1 MSQVNLREA
10 EMPGVE
16 AAMKVPPKS
25 RWQVLLMEYELL
37 DSYWMTL
44 HQRIWM
50 SALVLIGLSMVGVA
64 FLAVGMSSGETETL
78 RVIGLVGSVAALIT
92 VGWWLL
98 QRRIHTLQRVAE
110 YRKRE
115 IERELGMRSEI
126 YLSFLRQSRLFGL
139 RHAGTIARRMAEGNE
154 ELEGDLQ
161 EFALSSEAQPWFPRL
176 MGERFVWNMVP
187 WLLIAAWGA
196 LYALKL

>member
-1 MSQVNLREA
+1 
-10 EMPGVE
+10 
-16 AAMKVPPKS
+16 MKVPPKS

-37 DSYWMTL
+37 DSHWTTL

-50 SALVLIGLSMVGVA
+50 SALVLIGLTMVGVA
-64 FLAVGMSSGETETL
+64 FLAVGMNPGEAETL
-78 RVIGLVGSVAALIT
+78 RVIGLVGGVAALIT

-98 QRRIHTLQRVAE
+98 QRRIHTLQRIAE

-126 YLSFLRQSRLFGL
+126 YLNFLRQSRLFGL
-139 RHAGTIARRMAEGNE
+139 RRAGTIARRMAEGNE
-154 ELEGDLQ
+154 DLEGDLQ
-161 EFALSSEAQPWFPRL
+161 EFALSSEARPWFPRL